1 MEDHMVL
8 VVPAA
13 HEWANHEV
21 SLANLKTQPLLM
33 REFGSGSWRVVE
45 QALAAA
51 GLKNEGNDNKYVV
64 GLDRR
69 LAKCRRGGTRRH
81 IRFVLGCAKPACAWN
96 SKACTRSGTEAIP
109 PVLLGVSCRTGT
121 CRECGRIPEFPAQ
134 PGTRSLSEARCCC
147 GARSFEKGLIHFSSE
162 FR

>member
-1 MEDHMVL
+1 MGEPRSLSCRPQDAATADARIWL
-8 VVPAA
+8 RLPACGGA
-13 HEWANHEV
+13 
-21 SLANLKTQPLLM
+21 S
-33 REFGSGSWRVVE
+33 
-45 QALAAA
+45 A
-51 GLKNEGNDNKYVV
+51 GRRGPKNEGIDNKYGV

-81 IRFVLGCAKPACAWN
+81 IRFALGCAQPACAWN

-121 CRECGRIPEFPAQ
+121 FRECGRIPEFLAQ

-147 GARSFEKGLIHFSSE
+147 GTRSFEKGLIHFSWE